1 MERNNIIHALADS
14 IYSCGDIRKIVTA
27 LQDAYDHGMA
37 DEKLNAAE
45 KKMELADKYAAA
57 LGREAELK
65 ERIRILE
72 SKMRPG

>member
-1 MERNNIIHALADS
+1 MAKNFRDLALKYEDLLKRTLEIS
-14 IYSCGDIRKIVTA
+14 
-27 LQDAYDHGMA
+27 
-37 DEKLNAAE
+37 
-45 KKMELADKYAAA
+45 DKYAAA